1 MLYIMSFKVVIAHV
15 LSEVQ
20 DREAVFGFKTEY
32 SPVCDEV
39 WKIALRN
46 VQLQLNA
53 HEYIKS
59 LSLEKV
65 ETE

>member
-1 MLYIMSFKVVIAHV
+1 MLYIMRFKTVIG
-15 LSEVQ
+15 STTSQ
-20 DREAVFGFKTEY
+20 GRECVFGFKTER
-32 SPVCDEV
+32 SLPNEEI
-39 WKIALRN
+39 WNRALRN

>member
-1 MLYIMSFKVVIAHV
+1 MLYIMSFKVVIANV

-20 DREAVFGFKTEY
+20 DYEAVFSFKTKY
-32 SPVCDEV
+32 SHLCDET
-39 WKIALRN
+39 WNIALRN